1 MDEPASLFSFFDEL
15 KDPRHH
21 RTQKHPMES
30 LVFISIAAIVCG
42 ADTWNEIESFG
53 LAKAAWLSTML
64 PLPNGIPSHDTFNRF
79 YAALAPGE
87 FETCFVQ
94 WAASL
99 SVRGNGEVVNI
110 DGKTVRGSKGLNSS
124 AAHIVTAWSSA
135 NTVSLGQL
143 RTDDK
148 SSAITAIPQLIKML
162 FLEGCIVTIDAAGCQ
177 TKIVEAIVEKK
188 ADYLLQVKANQPK
201 LLDAIEQSFAL
212 QPFDQSWEE
221 TDADH
226 GRITTRTCS
235 VTDDLERV
243 PKVDKWPGL
252 QTLVRVDSHTYFK
265 ASKKTA
271 EMTRYYITSLPPKA
285 KLIGQTARTHW
296 QIENGLHWQLDVS
309 FREDASRKRKDNAAV
324 NFSSLL
330 KMTLTMLKRD
340 TTTKIG
346 IKSKRL
352 KAGWDNDYLLQV
364 LNL

>member
-1 MDEPASLFSFFDEL
+1 MDEPASLFSFFEEL
-15 KDPRHH
+15 KDHRHH

-42 ADTWNEIESFG
+42 ADTWNEIEAFG
-53 LAKAAWLSTML
+53 LAKAGWLGTIV

-94 WAASL
+94 WAASV

-110 DGKTVRGSKGLNSS
+110 DGKTIRGSKGLSAS

-143 RTDDK
+143 HTDDK
-148 SSAITAIPQLIKML
+148 SSEITAIPLLLEML

-177 TKIVEAIVEKK
+177 TKIARAIVEKK
-188 ADYLLQVKANQPK
+188 ADYLLCVKANQPK

-212 QPFDQSWEE
+212 RTIAESWEQ

-226 GRITTRTCS
+226 GRITTRICS
-235 VTDDLERV
+235 VVADLTLV
-243 PKVDKWPGL
+243 PKVEKWAGL
-252 QTLVRVDSHTYFK
+252 HTLVRVDSHTYFK
-265 ASKKTA
+265 ATKKTT
-271 EMTRYYITSLPPKA
+271 EMTRYYISSLSPDA

-309 FREDASRKRKDNAAV
+309 FREDASRKRQGNAAV

-330 KMTLTMLKRD
+330 KITLTMLKRD

-364 LNL
+364 LDL